1 MAEQTTD
8 DNENQSASMH
18 EIQKDAFRSLF
29 SVESKGNAV
38 SWKSYVEKKDFIT
51 FAKLNVTE
59 NLYFAADLLVHGKI
73 ESGDMFDNSV
83 VFIACSTHDH
93 NDHLLLHFVDFSYVQ
108 GK

>member
-1 MAEQTTD
+1 MTEQITD
-8 DNENQSASMH
+8 ENENQSASML
-18 EIQKDAFRSLF
+18 EIQNDDNGAFRSLF

-38 SWKSYVEKKDFIT
+38 SWKSYVQKDDFIT

-83 VFIACSTHDH
+83 VFTACSTHDH
-93 NDHLLLHFVDFSYVQ
+93 NDH
-108 GK
+108 